1 MEKFDINKELKNLEE
16 LSVRAKCSALDDLC
30 CTLRE
35 AISDINNAKKE
46 ILEEYEHSCR
56 KKIID
61 ENNSFIKA
69 NFDGR
74 IPYVD
79 NYGYQVSY
87 DGIPTYI
94 NFSCIEGEW
103 YIYFTVLEG
112 SLKPVKELVKRM
124 GGDSESL
131 KLRVSEEELVYKFR
145 SAFFH
150 SDVNFILAQE
160 NMAIDQEVIFKFGK
174 LANTVSSEN
183 WKTIPLETM
192 DSRTDWVVILTDD
205 AEAYLNEINAIV
217 TKMKHPITC
226 FVIDLHPCANYKH
239 LQKLWD
245 NYIMTDKE
253 SVEVLLSFIHHHLV
267 NHSMISFYIQDFRE
281 CCVPYPLVKAVSADI
296 VKDAPI
302 DPNAQA
308 VCYGL
313 CFEQACEL
321 GTSYMN
327 AFAKTLDEIYDNKD
341 KYVPLSIHNSS
352 DNVIEAIFFYERKF

>member
-1 MEKFDINKELKNLEE
+1 MERFDINKELKNLEG

-35 AISDINNAKKE
+35 AISDISNAKNE
-46 ILEEYEHSCR
+46 ILEEYERSCR
-56 KKIID
+56 KKFID
-61 ENNSFIKA
+61 EINSEIKA
-69 NFDGR
+69 NYDGR

-112 SLKPVKELVKRM
+112 SLKPVKELVKSM

-131 KLRVSEEELVYKFR
+131 ELRVSEEELIWKFR
-145 SAFFH
+145 YAF
-150 SDVNFILAQE
+150 SYTDEDTRLVQE
-160 NMAIDQEVIFKFGK
+160 NLAIEEEVIFKFGDQ
-174 LANTVSSEN
+174 ANTVNSEN

-192 DSRTDWVVILTDD
+192 DSRTDWVVILADD

-217 TKMKHPITC
+217 AKMKHPKTC

-245 NYIMTDKE
+245 NYIMTDRE
-253 SVEVLLSFIHHHLV
+253 SVEVLLRFIHHHLV
-267 NHSMISFYIQDFRE
+267 NVSRISFDPNDFRSYSI
-281 CCVPYPLVKAVSADI
+281 PYPLIKATAI
-296 VKDAPI
+296 EIGKKIPI
-302 DPNAQA
+302 DSSAKA
-308 VCYGL
+308 IYYGL
-313 CFEQACEL
+313 CFELDSKLA
-321 GTSYMN
+321 TSYMN
-327 AFAKTLDEIYDNKD
+327 TFNETLDEMGEDIGLQWS
-341 KYVPLSIHNSS
+341 VQNST
-352 DNVIEAIFFYERKF
+352 DNVVEVLYLYEPEV

>member
-1 MEKFDINKELKNLEE
+1 MERFDINKELKNLEG

-35 AISDINNAKKE
+35 AISDISNAKNE
-46 ILEEYEHSCR
+46 ILEEYERSCR
-56 KKIID
+56 KKFID
-61 ENNSFIKA
+61 EINSEIKA

-87 DGIPTYI
+87 DGITTYI

-103 YIYFTVLEG
+103 YIYFTILEG

-131 KLRVSEEELVYKFR
+131 ELRVSEENLVWKFLYALYSTDDYTR
-145 SAFFH
+145 K
-150 SDVNFILAQE
+150 
-160 NMAIDQEVIFKFGK
+160 EVIFKFGDQ
-174 LANTVSSEN
+174 ANTVSSEN

-217 TKMKHPITC
+217 TKIKHPKTC
-226 FVIDLHPCANYKH
+226 FVIDLHLCANYKH

-245 NYIMTDKE
+245 NYIMTDVE
-253 SVEVLLSFIHHHLV
+253 SVGVLLNFIHHHLV
-267 NHSMISFYIQDFRE
+267 NPSRITFFIQEFRE
-281 CCVPYPLVKAVSADI
+281 YSVPYPLVRAVSTEI
-296 VKDAPI
+296 GKKVTI
-302 DPNAQA
+302 DSNAKA
-308 VCYGL
+308 IYYGL
-313 CFEQACEL
+313 CFELNCEFAD
-321 GTSYMN
+321 SYKN
-327 AFAKTLDEIYDNKD
+327 TFNENLDEMGEDIGFQW
-341 KYVPLSIHNSS
+341 SIQNST
-352 DNVIEAIFFYERKF
+352 DNVVEVLYLYEPKV

>member
-1 MEKFDINKELKNLEE
+1 MERFDINKELKNLEG

-35 AISDINNAKKE
+35 AISDISNAKNE
-46 ILEEYEHSCR
+46 ILEEYERSCR
-56 KKIID
+56 KKFID
-61 ENNSFIKA
+61 EINSEIKA

-87 DGIPTYI
+87 NGIPTYI

-103 YIYFTVLEG
+103 YIYFTILEG

-131 KLRVSEEELVYKFR
+131 ELRASEENLVWKFLYALYSTDDYTR
-145 SAFFH
+145 K
-150 SDVNFILAQE
+150 V
-160 NMAIDQEVIFKFGK
+160 VIFKFGDQ
-174 LANTVSSEN
+174 ANTVNSDN
-183 WKTIPLETM
+183 WKTIPLENM

-217 TKMKHPITC
+217 TKMKYPKTC

-253 SVEVLLSFIHHHLV
+253 SVGILLNFIHHHLV
-267 NHSMISFYIQDFRE
+267 NPSRITFFIQDFRE
-281 CCVPYPLVKAVSADI
+281 YSVPYPLVRAVSTEI
-296 VKDAPI
+296 GKKVTI
-302 DPNAQA
+302 DSKAKA
-308 VCYGL
+308 IYYGL
-313 CFEQACEL
+313 CFELNCEFAD
-321 GTSYMN
+321 SYMN
-327 AFAKTLDEIYDNKD
+327 TFNENLDEMGEDIG
-341 KYVPLSIHNSS
+341 LQWSIQNST
-352 DNVIEAIFFYERKF
+352 DNVVEVLYLYEPKV

>member
-1 MEKFDINKELKNLEE
+1 MERFDINKELKNLEG

-35 AISDINNAKKE
+35 AISDISNAKNE
-46 ILEEYEHSCR
+46 ILEEYERSCR
-56 KKIID
+56 KKFID
-61 ENNSFIKA
+61 EINSFIKA
-69 NFDGR
+69 NLDGR

-103 YIYFTVLEG
+103 YIYFTILEG
-112 SLKPVKELVKRM
+112 SLKPVKELVRKM

-131 KLRVSEEELVYKFR
+131 ELRVSEENLVWKFLYALYSTDDYTR
-145 SAFFH
+145 K
-150 SDVNFILAQE
+150 
-160 NMAIDQEVIFKFGK
+160 EVIFKFGDQ
-174 LANTVSSEN
+174 ANTVNSEN

-217 TKMKHPITC
+217 TKMKHPKTC

-253 SVEVLLSFIHHHLV
+253 SVGILLNFIHHHLV
-267 NHSMISFYIQDFRE
+267 NPSRISFFIQDFRE
-281 CCVPYPLVKAVSADI
+281 YSVTYPLVRTVSTEIGKNVTIDSNAKAI
-296 VKDAPI
+296 Y
-302 DPNAQA
+302 
-308 VCYGL
+308 YGL
-313 CFEQACEL
+313 CFELNCEVPV
-321 GTSYMN
+321 SYVN
-327 AFAKTLDEIYDNKD
+327 TLNEIWQEIGETTGWYW
-341 KYVPLSIHNSS
+341 SIQNST
-352 DNVIEAIFFYERKF
+352 DNVVEVLYLYEPKV

>member
-1 MEKFDINKELKNLEE
+1 MERFDINKELKNLEG

-35 AISDINNAKKE
+35 AISDISNAKNE
-46 ILEEYEHSCR
+46 ILEEYERSCR
-56 KKIID
+56 KKFID
-61 ENNSFIKA
+61 EINSEIKA
-69 NFDGR
+69 KYDGR

-103 YIYFTVLEG
+103 YIYFTILEG

-131 KLRVSEEELVYKFR
+131 ELRASEENLVWKFLYALYSTDDYTR
-145 SAFFH
+145 K
-150 SDVNFILAQE
+150 
-160 NMAIDQEVIFKFGK
+160 EVIFKFGDQ
-174 LANTVSSEN
+174 ANTVNSEN

-205 AEAYLNEINAIV
+205 AEAYFNEINVIV

-253 SVEVLLSFIHHHLV
+253 SVGVLLNFIHHHLV
-267 NHSMISFYIQDFRE
+267 NPSRITFSIQEFRE
-281 CCVPYPLVKAVSADI
+281 YSVTYPLVRAVSTEI
-296 VKDAPI
+296 GKKVTI
-302 DPNAQA
+302 DSNAKA
-308 VCYGL
+308 IYYGL
-313 CFEQACEL
+313 CFELNCEFAD
-321 GTSYMN
+321 SYM
-327 AFAKTLDEIYDNKD
+327 KTFNENLDEMGEDIG
-341 KYVPLSIHNSS
+341 LQWSIQNST
-352 DNVIEAIFFYERKF
+352 DNVVEVLYLYEPKV

>member
-1 MEKFDINKELKNLEE
+1 MERFDINKELKNLEG

-35 AISDINNAKKE
+35 AISDISNAKNE
-46 ILEEYEHSCR
+46 ILEEYKRSCR
-56 KKIID
+56 KKFID
-61 ENNSFIKA
+61 EINSEIKA

-103 YIYFTVLEG
+103 YIYFTILEG
-112 SLKPVKELVKRM
+112 SLKPVKELVRKM

-131 KLRVSEEELVYKFR
+131 ELRVSEENLVWKFLYALYSTDDYTR
-145 SAFFH
+145 K
-150 SDVNFILAQE
+150 
-160 NMAIDQEVIFKFGK
+160 EVIFKFGDQ
-174 LANTVSSEN
+174 ANTVNSEN

-217 TKMKHPITC
+217 AKMKHPKTC

-245 NYIMTDKE
+245 NYIMTDVE
-253 SVEVLLSFIHHHLV
+253 SVGILLNFIHHHLV
-267 NHSMISFYIQDFRE
+267 NPSRITFSIQEFRE
-281 CCVPYPLVKAVSADI
+281 YSVTYPLVRAVSTEI
-296 VKDAPI
+296 GKKVTI
-302 DPNAQA
+302 DSNAKA
-308 VCYGL
+308 IYYGL
-313 CFEQACEL
+313 CFELNCEFAD
-321 GTSYMN
+321 SYM
-327 AFAKTLDEIYDNKD
+327 KTFNENLDEMGEDIG
-341 KYVPLSIHNSS
+341 LQWSIQNST
-352 DNVIEAIFFYERKF
+352 DNVVEVLYLYEPKV

>member
-1 MEKFDINKELKNLEE
+1 MERFDINKELKNLEG

-35 AISDINNAKKE
+35 AISDISNAKNE
-46 ILEEYEHSCR
+46 ILEEYERSCR
-56 KKIID
+56 KKFID
-61 ENNSFIKA
+61 EINSKIKA
-69 NFDGR
+69 DFDVR

-87 DGIPTYI
+87 DGIPTYV

-103 YIYFTVLEG
+103 YIYFTILEG
-112 SLKPVKELVKRM
+112 SLKPVKELVKSM

-131 KLRVSEEELVYKFR
+131 ELRVSEENLVW
-145 SAFFH
+145 
-150 SDVNFILAQE
+150 NFLYALYST
-160 NMAIDQEVIFKFGK
+160 DDYTRKEVIFKFGDQ
-174 LANTVSSEN
+174 ANTVNSEN

-253 SVEVLLSFIHHHLV
+253 SVGVLLNFIHHHLV
-267 NHSMISFYIQDFRE
+267 NPSRITFFIQDFRE
-281 CCVPYPLVKAVSADI
+281 YSVLYPLVRAVSTEI
-296 VKDAPI
+296 GKKVTI
-302 DPNAQA
+302 DSNAKA
-308 VCYGL
+308 IYYGL
-313 CFEQACEL
+313 CFELNCEFAD
-321 GTSYMN
+321 SYMN
-327 AFAKTLDEIYDNKD
+327 TFNENLDEMGEDIG
-341 KYVPLSIHNSS
+341 LQWSIQNST
-352 DNVIEAIFFYERKF
+352 DNVVEVLYLYEPKV

>member
-1 MEKFDINKELKNLEE
+1 MERFDINKELKNLEG

-35 AISDINNAKKE
+35 AISDISNAKNE
-46 ILEEYEHSCR
+46 ILEEYKRSCR
-56 KKIID
+56 KKFID
-61 ENNSFIKA
+61 EINSEIKA

-79 NYGYQVSY
+79 NYGYKVSY

-103 YIYFTVLEG
+103 YIYFTILEG
-112 SLKPVKELVKRM
+112 SLKPVKELVRKM

-131 KLRVSEEELVYKFR
+131 ELRVSEEELVYKFR
-145 SAFFH
+145 FAFFE
-150 SDVNFILAQE
+150 SDVFFNLVQE

-174 LANTVSSEN
+174 LANNVCSKE
-183 WKTIPLETM
+183 WKTMPLESM

-217 TKMKHPITC
+217 AKMKHPKTC
-226 FVIDLHPCANYKH
+226 FVINLHPCANYKH

-245 NYIMTDKE
+245 NYMMVDRE
-253 SVEVLLSFIHHHLV
+253 SVEVLLRFIHHHLV
-267 NHSMISFYIQDFRE
+267 NHSMISFTIQDFRV
-281 CCVPYPLVKAVSADI
+281 CSVPYPFVKAVSADI

-308 VCYGL
+308 MCYGL
-313 CFEQACEL
+313 CFEQACGLE
-321 GTSYMN
+321 TSYVN
-327 AFAKTLDEIYDNKD
+327 AFAKTTDKIDED
-341 KYVPLSIHNSS
+341 KYVPWSIQYSS

>member
-1 MEKFDINKELKNLEE
+1 MERFDINKELKNLEG

-35 AISDINNAKKE
+35 AISDISNAKNE
-46 ILEEYEHSCR
+46 ILEEYERSCR
-56 KKIID
+56 KKFID
-61 ENNSFIKA
+61 EINSKIKA
-69 NFDGR
+69 DFDGR

-87 DGIPTYI
+87 DGITTYI

-103 YIYFTVLEG
+103 YTYFTILEG
-112 SLKPVKELVKRM
+112 SLKPVKELVRKM

-131 KLRVSEEELVYKFR
+131 ELRVSEENLVWKFLYALYSTDDYTR
-145 SAFFH
+145 K
-150 SDVNFILAQE
+150 
-160 NMAIDQEVIFKFGK
+160 EVIFKFGDQ
-174 LANTVSSEN
+174 ANTVNSEN

-253 SVEVLLSFIHHHLV
+253 SVGVLLNFIHHHLV
-267 NHSMISFYIQDFRE
+267 NPSRITFFIQDFRE
-281 CCVPYPLVKAVSADI
+281 YSVPYPLVRAVSTEI
-296 VKDAPI
+296 GKKVTI
-302 DPNAQA
+302 DSNAKA
-308 VCYGL
+308 IYYGL
-313 CFEQACEL
+313 CFELNCEFAD
-321 GTSYMN
+321 SYMN
-327 AFAKTLDEIYDNKD
+327 TFNENLDEMGEDIG
-341 KYVPLSIHNSS
+341 LQWSIQNST
-352 DNVIEAIFFYERKF
+352 DNVVEVLYLYEPKV

>member
-1 MEKFDINKELKNLEE
+1 MEKFDITKELKNIEG

-35 AISDINNAKKE
+35 AISDISNAKNE
-46 ILEEYEHSCR
+46 ILEEYERSCR
-56 KKIID
+56 KK
-61 ENNSFIKA
+61 FIKEINSDINA
-69 NFDGR
+69 NFGGR

-103 YIYFTVLEG
+103 YIYFSVLEG
-112 SLKPVKELVKRM
+112 SLKPVKELVRKM

-131 KLRVSEEELVYKFR
+131 ELRVSEENLVWKFLYALYSTDDYTR
-145 SAFFH
+145 K
-150 SDVNFILAQE
+150 
-160 NMAIDQEVIFKFGK
+160 EVIFKFGDQ
-174 LANTVSSEN
+174 ANTVNSEN

-217 TKMKHPITC
+217 AKMKHPKTC

-253 SVEVLLSFIHHHLV
+253 SVGVLLNFIHHHLV
-267 NHSMISFYIQDFRE
+267 NPSRITFFIQDFRE
-281 CCVPYPLVKAVSADI
+281 YSVLYPLVRAVSTEI
-296 VKDAPI
+296 GKKVTI
-302 DPNAQA
+302 DSNAKA
-308 VCYGL
+308 IYYGL
-313 CFEQACEL
+313 CFELNCEFAD
-321 GTSYMN
+321 SYMN
-327 AFAKTLDEIYDNKD
+327 TFNENLDEMGEDIG
-341 KYVPLSIHNSS
+341 LQWSIQNST
-352 DNVIEAIFFYERKF
+352 DNVVEVLYLYEPKV

>member
-1 MEKFDINKELKNLEE
+1 MEKFDINKELKNLEG

-30 CTLRE
+30 STLRE
-35 AISDINNAKKE
+35 AISDISNAKNE
-46 ILEEYEHSCR
+46 ILEEYERSCR
-56 KKIID
+56 KKFID
-61 ENNSFIKA
+61 EINSDIKA

-103 YIYFTVLEG
+103 YIYFTILEG

-131 KLRVSEEELVYKFR
+131 ELRVSEENLVW
-145 SAFFH
+145 
-150 SDVNFILAQE
+150 NFLYALYST
-160 NMAIDQEVIFKFGK
+160 DDYTRKEVIFKFGDQ
-174 LANTVSSEN
+174 ANTVNSEN

-217 TKMKHPITC
+217 AKMKHPKTC

-239 LQKLWD
+239 LQEQWD
-245 NYIMTDKE
+245 NYVMTDKE

-267 NHSMISFYIQDFRE
+267 NHSMISFAIQDFRE
-281 CCVPYPLVKAVSADI
+281 LGVPYPFIRATSAEIGKKVPMDSH
-296 VKDAPI
+296 A
-302 DPNAQA
+302 NAM
-308 VCYGL
+308 CYGL
-313 CFEQACEL
+313 CFECSSAHA
-321 GTSYMN
+321 TSYMTTFN
-327 AFAKTLDEIYDNKD
+327 EALDDIDKD
-341 KYVPLSIHNSS
+341 TPVLWSIQNST
-352 DNVIEAIFFYERKF
+352 DDVVETIFFYEPKF

>member
-1 MEKFDINKELKNLEE
+1 MERFDINKELKNLEG

-35 AISDINNAKKE
+35 AISDISNAKNE
-46 ILEEYEHSCR
+46 ILEEYERSCR
-56 KKIID
+56 KKFINEI
-61 ENNSFIKA
+61 NSEIKA
-69 NFDGR
+69 DFDGR

-79 NYGYQVSY
+79 NYGYKVSY

-103 YIYFTVLEG
+103 YIYFTILEG

-131 KLRVSEEELVYKFR
+131 ELRVSEENLVWKFLYALYSTDDYTR
-145 SAFFH
+145 K
-150 SDVNFILAQE
+150 
-160 NMAIDQEVIFKFGK
+160 EVIFKFGDQ
-174 LANTVSSEN
+174 ANTVNSEN

-217 TKMKHPITC
+217 TKMKHPKTC

-245 NYIMTDKE
+245 NYIMTDVE
-253 SVEVLLSFIHHHLV
+253 SVGILLNFIHHHLV
-267 NHSMISFYIQDFRE
+267 NPSRITFSIQEFRE
-281 CCVPYPLVKAVSADI
+281 YSVTYPLVRAVSTEI
-296 VKDAPI
+296 GKKVTI
-302 DPNAQA
+302 DSNAKA
-308 VCYGL
+308 IYYGL
-313 CFEQACEL
+313 CFELNCEFAD
-321 GTSYMN
+321 SYM
-327 AFAKTLDEIYDNKD
+327 KTFNENLDEMGEDIG
-341 KYVPLSIHNSS
+341 LQWSIQNST
-352 DNVIEAIFFYERKF
+352 DNVVEVLYLYEPKV